1 LAASHSQ
8 DSLILQRCLFHH
20 QISIQLLL
28 HQLRKEG
35 YCKVCENKLK
45 KVVQKY
51 DCTGIEEDEGQTW
64 QQVDGI
70 DMHGLSTV

>member
-1 LAASHSQ
+1 VPLPPPNQHPAVAAPVE
-8 DSLILQRCLFHH
+8 
-20 QISIQLLL
+20 
-28 HQLRKEG
+28 KGG